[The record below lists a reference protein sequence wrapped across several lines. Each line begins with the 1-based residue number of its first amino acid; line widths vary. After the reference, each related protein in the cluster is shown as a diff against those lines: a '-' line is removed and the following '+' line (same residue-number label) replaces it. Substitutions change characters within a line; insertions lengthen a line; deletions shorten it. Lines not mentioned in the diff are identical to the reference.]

1 MRKPWSRLH
10 GPTSAHPIATRSR
23 LSSAPGLFPPAS
35 GRSTT
40 SVLRSPDFRVLWLA
54 TVCYQIGLGMQQVLL
69 GWVIFAMTGSG
80 GMVGTVFAM
89 RSAPN
94 LVVGFAA
101 GAITDWLD
109 RRTLMRLAAFVMAI
123 VAMGMAW
130 LAFGDR
136 LQVWHILCGTGL
148 LGMCQAFEMTA
159 RQAYVVDMVSTHNAV
174 QGLALIS
181 LAQRLGG
188 VLGSLLAGATLE
200 WWGAGP
206 SFLVM
211 SLCYGTGAS
220 VLFALRHRGISAPA
234 IREPV
239 WQNVCTYWRALQTNR
254 DMRTLILSTGAAE
267 VLGFSHQVMLPILAK
282 DVLHVSAAGLGI
294 LTAFRFLG
302 GMLGVGLLTA
312 LGEVQRRGRL
322 LLVVLSLFG
331 AGVVLLSQAPHFW
344 LAIVC
349 VMFINVMAS
358 VTDILHHTLLQLSVA
373 NEQRG
378 RAMGSWIVGTGTAPI
393 GHLEIGHLAS
403 LTTARLALLVNG
415 IALLLLPLAIAIL
428 LPRLRRL

>member
-1 MRKPWSRLH
+1 
-10 GPTSAHPIATRSR
+10 
-23 LSSAPGLFPPAS
+23 
-35 GRSTT
+35 
-40 SVLRSPDFRVLWLA
+40 
-54 TVCYQIGLGMQQVLL
+54 MQQVLL

-136 LQVWHILCGTGL
+136 LQVWHLLLGTGL

-159 RQAYVVDMVSTHNAV
+159 RQAYVVDTVSTHGAV

-211 SLCYGTGAS
+211 SLCYGTGAC

-234 IREPV
+234 TREPV
-239 WQNVCTYWRALQTNR
+239 RQNVRTYWRALQTNR
-254 DMRTLILSTGAAE
+254 DMRTLMLSTGAAE

-294 LTAFRFLG
+294 LTASRFLG

-312 LGEVQRRGRL
+312 LGEIQRRGML

-349 VMFINVMAS
+349 VMFISVMAS
-358 VTDILHHTLLQLSVA
+358 ATDILHHTLLQFSVA

-415 IALLLLPLAIAIL
+415 IALLLLPLAIAVL
-428 LPRLRRL
+428 LPRLRRM